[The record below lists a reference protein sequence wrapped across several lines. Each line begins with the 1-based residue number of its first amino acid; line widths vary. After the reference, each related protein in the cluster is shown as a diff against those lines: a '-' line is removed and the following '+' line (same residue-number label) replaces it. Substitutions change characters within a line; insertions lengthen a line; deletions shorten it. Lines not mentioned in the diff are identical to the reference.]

1 MKRKKNKL
9 DLIRPNDN
17 LKFQL
22 KKDVYKNS
30 LSFELGKVHTKKSF
44 NVVSDKVFNFGIL
57 RSKKNKKK
65 TIGEKRRMVIE
76 IIDTICVLG
85 LQIEEQIYLNPITV
99 PITSNDVILELKN
112 VESIDIDMFWKVFY
126 LVRISKMIQMSFS
139 SRATV

>member
-57 RSKKNKKK
+57 RSKKTKK

-85 LQIEEQIYLNPITV
+85 LQIEEQNYLNPITV
-99 PITSNDVILELKN
+99 SITSNDVILELKN

>member
-99 PITSNDVILELKN
+99 SITSNDVILELKN